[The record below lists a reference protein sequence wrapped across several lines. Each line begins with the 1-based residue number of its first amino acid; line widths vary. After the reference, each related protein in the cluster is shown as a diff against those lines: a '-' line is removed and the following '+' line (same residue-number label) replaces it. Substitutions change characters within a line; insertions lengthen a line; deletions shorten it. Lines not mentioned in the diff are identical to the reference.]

1 MTRKTRFGI
10 RTSAVLSATVALAIA
25 LLSGALI
32 LRSQLRD
39 SVYSSIADQTL
50 TRATGVAAL
59 VATGDFTSILDSSG
73 PGPAWIQVVD
83 DQGVVV
89 ASTANVARLRA
100 PFAPIVAGERNGVRT
115 LAGLAIDTGE
125 RVSVATVATSH
136 ANNRYIVLAASPL
149 DIVDAADRRIVTS
162 LLFVFPGLLIISG
175 LTIWLVVRRALH
187 PVEAIRAEVASISSS
202 DLSRRVPL
210 PGTRDEINRLAV
222 TMNDMLD
229 RLQTSIVRQQRFVG
243 DASHEL
249 RSPLASLRNQL
260 EVSTID
266 NPDQRWADNVADM
279 IADHDRLERLIR
291 DLLLLARHDDHAP
304 ANMEPVDLG
313 YLVRTELARRP
324 GFPGIERSVEAENCL
339 ISGDADA
346 LARILRNLVDNA
358 ERHAHNRIAIRVH
371 SVRGIDG
378 PTAELVVEDDGE
390 GIPEQYRTT
399 VFERFRRL
407 DDARAADAGGSGL
420 GLAIVADLVHG
431 HHGTVRAEAGGSGA
445 RLVVRIPALVPETG
459 LQGSFRT

>member
-1 MTRKTRFGI
+1 M
-10 RTSAVLSATVALAIA
+10 S
-25 LLSGALI
+25 
-32 LRSQLRD
+32 
-39 SVYSSIADQTL
+39 
-50 TRATGVAAL
+50 
-59 VATGDFTSILDSSG
+59 
-73 PGPAWIQVVD
+73 
-83 DQGVVV
+83 
-89 ASTANVARLRA
+89 
-100 PFAPIVAGERNGVRT
+100 
-115 LAGLAIDTGE
+115 
-125 RVSVATVATSH
+125 TSH
-136 ANNRYIVLAASPL
+136 GRKQYTVLAASPL
-149 DIVDAADRRIVTS
+149 DIADASDRRIVTS
-162 LLFVFPGLLIISG
+162 LLVVFPGLLVISG
-175 LTIWLVVRRALH
+175 LTVWLVVRRALH
-187 PVEAIRAEVASISSS
+187 PVDAIRAEVASISSS

-266 NPDQRWADNVADM
+266 NPDPRWADSVADM

-324 GFPGIERSVEAENCL
+324 GFTGIERSVEAENCL

-358 ERHAHNRIAIRVH
+358 ERHAHRHITIRVH
-371 SVRGIDG
+371 SIQGAPT

-390 GIPEQYRTT
+390 GIPEQYRST

-420 GLAIVADLVHG
+420 GLAIVADLVHA
-431 HHGTVRAEAGGSGA
+431 HQGTVQAEAGGIGA
-445 RLVVRIPALVPETG
+445 RLVVRIPALVP
-459 LQGSFRT
+459 

>member
-1 MTRKTRFGI
+1 MTRTARFGI
-10 RTSAVLSATVALAIA
+10 RTSTVLSATVALAIA

-32 LRSQLRD
+32 LRTHLRD
-39 SVYSSIADQTL
+39 SLYSSIADQTI
-50 TRATGVAAL
+50 TMATGVAAL
-59 VATGDFTSILDSSG
+59 VATGDFTSILDSAG
-73 PGPAWIQVVD
+73 PNPGWIQVVD

-100 PFAPIVAGERNGVRT
+100 PFAPIVAGRRSGVRT
-115 LAGLAIDTGE
+115 LSGLVIDTGE
-125 RVSVATVATSH
+125 RVSVATVSTSH
-136 ANNRYIVLAASPL
+136 GRKQYTVLAASPL
-149 DIVDAADRRIVTS
+149 DIADASDRRIVTS
-162 LLFVFPGLLIISG
+162 LLVVFPALLLVSG
-175 LTIWLVVRRALH
+175 LTVWLVVRRALH
-187 PVEAIRAEVASISSS
+187 PVDAIRAEVAAISSS

-266 NPDQRWADNVADM
+266 NRDPRWADSVADM

-324 GFPGIERSVEAENCL
+324 GSTGIERSVEAENCL

-358 ERHAHNRIAIRVH
+358 ERHAHHHITIRVH
-371 SVRGIDG
+371 SIQGAPI

-390 GIPEQYRTT
+390 GIPEQYRST

-407 DDARAADAGGSGL
+407 DDARATDAGGSGL
-420 GLAIVADLVHG
+420 GLAIVADLVHA
-431 HHGTVRAEAGGSGA
+431 HHGTVQAEAGEIGA
-445 RLVVRIPALVPETG
+445 RLVVRIPALVP
-459 LQGSFRT
+459 